1 MYESTTGQ
9 LNVNK
14 RIDTAFL
21 CVLPCW

>member
-21 CVLPCW
+21 CVLPC